1 MRGAALGSP
10 QENLRPA
17 PRQQPFPS
25 THCVFAFK
33 GKQRAVPHACEEPG
47 AALALGAASG
57 GTCQCLPW
65 QGSKAQGWRCS
76 LALAHC
82 AECLNKSLTPTRN
95 GRFGEVFCTA
105 FAAGWKLRAELTGG
119 ERKPWAR
126 GISTAVL
133 CTHEAVH
140 WGGTGS
146 GGEFVP
152 LLIER
157 HFWQR
162 HAGRGRCCIL
172 LGRCYGKTT
181 SAVT

>member
-95 GRFGEVFCTA
+95 GRFGEGFCTA
-105 FAAGWKLRAELTGG
+105 FAAGWKLRAGRGADMCVQSSPGG
-119 ERKPWAR
+119 KGSPGLMASPRQCFAR
-126 GISTAVL
+126 MKL
-133 CTHEAVH
+133 CTGEA
-140 WGGTGS
+140 
-146 GGEFVP
+146 
-152 LLIER
+152 
-157 HFWQR
+157 
-162 HAGRGRCCIL
+162 
-172 LGRCYGKTT
+172 LGVEV
-181 SAVT
+181 SLFLF